1 MDVATFVI
9 ENLTEQIGAYDKV
22 ANTMRDAMADL
33 PDAQRTEIEA
43 ASAVL
48 RQVRSGGDRALLPL
62 TVVQKDRS

>member
-1 MDVATFVI
+1 
-9 ENLTEQIGAYDKV
+9 
-22 ANTMRDAMADL
+22 MADL

-62 TVVQKDRS
+62 KVVQKDRS